1 MSNRKMPNIVDVI
14 FISKLKVDIF
24 QTWYE
29 QTIFF
34 QKIKTCP
41 NTFHYLVAQL

>member
-14 FISKLKVDIF
+14 FISKVKVEIF

-29 QTIFF
+29 QVIFF
-34 QKIKTCP
+34 QKMKTFS